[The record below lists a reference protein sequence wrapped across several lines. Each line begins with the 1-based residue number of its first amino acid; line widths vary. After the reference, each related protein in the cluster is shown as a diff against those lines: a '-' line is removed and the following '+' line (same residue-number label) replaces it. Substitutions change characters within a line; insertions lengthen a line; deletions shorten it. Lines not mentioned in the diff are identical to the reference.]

1 MRLFFTKSILLLL
14 VLFFVT
20 SCSTIKKTKQEESK
34 IENKYTSFT
43 SRYKGSYNGIP
54 FKVQIRAQHD
64 SLLWFSVSAFSMEA
78 GRALITKD
86 SLFVMDKI
94 NKQIYKRSKKEAYN
108 LLNHDLDN
116 AFLEQL
122 ILDTIPFEK
131 QLKIKTSPTIEVN
144 VEKSYKGENM
154 QHFRIEAILNKSKHI
169 FNLLQ
174 EGLEFD
180 KTQQYPFNIPSSFKE
195 N

>member
-180 KTQQYPFNIPSSFKE
+180 NTQQYPFNIPSSFKE

>member
-154 QHFRIEAILNKSKHI
+154 QHFRIETILNKSKHI

>member
-1 MRLFFTKSILLLL
+1 MKLPLIKPILLIFA
-14 VLFFVT
+14 LFFVT

-64 SLLWFSVSAFSMEA
+64 SLLWFRVSAFSMEA

-180 KTQQYPFNIPSSFKE
+180 NTQQYPFNIPSSFKE

>member
-131 QLKIKTSPTIEVN
+131 QLKIKTSPTIEVD

-154 QHFRIEAILNKSKHI
+154 QHFRIETILNKSKHI

>member
-108 LLNHDLDN
+108 LLKNN
-116 AFLEQL
+116 
-122 ILDTIPFEK
+122 
-131 QLKIKTSPTIEVN
+131 
-144 VEKSYKGENM
+144 
-154 QHFRIEAILNKSKHI
+154 SK
-169 FNLLQ
+169 
-174 EGLEFD
+174 
-180 KTQQYPFNIPSSFKE
+180 
-195 N
+195 

>member
-1 MRLFFTKSILLLL
+1 MKLPLIKPILLIFA
-14 VLFFVT
+14 LFFVT

-180 KTQQYPFNIPSSFKE
+180 NTQQYPFNIPSSFKE